1 MAFDLGHAVHA
12 LRLHIY
18 RRGGCRHRSLQG
30 RAAARD
36 AALDRRLRREAERNG
51 IGVNASHMMVH
62 EVMARALTDAPE
74 DIKHS
79 ELQAALASQLRRK
92 LKLREIGHRVSF

>member
-1 MAFDLGHAVHA
+1 
-12 LRLHIY
+12 
-18 RRGGCRHRSLQG
+18 
-30 RAAARD
+30 
-36 AALDRRLRREAERNG
+36 
-51 IGVNASHMMVH
+51 MMVH